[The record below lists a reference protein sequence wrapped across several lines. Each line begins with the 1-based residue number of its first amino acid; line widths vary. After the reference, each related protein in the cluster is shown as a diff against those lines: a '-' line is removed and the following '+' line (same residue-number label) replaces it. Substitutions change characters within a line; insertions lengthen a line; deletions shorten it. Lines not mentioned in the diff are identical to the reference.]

1 MRGKKYPQVNVDVEN
16 PGFPIRTMIYNGGF
30 STSML
35 LYNKEGNED
44 QGFNQYTLQEWDN
57 K

>member
-1 MRGKKYPQVNVDVEN
+1 
-16 PGFPIRTMIYNGGF
+16 
-30 STSML
+30 ML

-57 K
+57 KWKL

>member
-1 MRGKKYPQVNVDVEN
+1 
-16 PGFPIRTMIYNGGF
+16 MIYNGMF

-57 K
+57 KWQI